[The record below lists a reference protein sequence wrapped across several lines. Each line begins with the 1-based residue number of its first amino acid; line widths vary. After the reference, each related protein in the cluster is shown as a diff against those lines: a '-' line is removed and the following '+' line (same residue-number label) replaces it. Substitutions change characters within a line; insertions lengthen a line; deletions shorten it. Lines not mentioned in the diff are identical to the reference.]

1 MKAIVCDIIISSVST
16 SSDKSLRFRASTP
29 ELSDTEAVAF
39 MGLRGINI
47 RALLEPSDYAVE
59 GKLEVKA
66 TKETPTQSSR
76 IRGALYVWHKTEI
89 EMNRLPKDDSFERFY
104 QEYTEKILIWIKKHL
119 PERD

>member
-59 GKLEVKA
+59 GKVEVKGEMETKTPGERLRAVLYCLYKHEKPAETFA
-66 TKETPTQSSR
+66 TF
-76 IRGALYVWHKTEI
+76 YVSKMEKMIDHCKSK
-89 EMNRLPKDDSFERFY
+89 LPPIDG
-104 QEYTEKILIWIKKHL
+104 
-119 PERD
+119 